1 VVDVGRAAT
10 YRDLDFV
17 LDRMS
22 SIREWQERVRTR
34 PLSTRPGFLVA
45 LTELMQSGVDTWNSA
60 PNGSFRYGSHTVL
73 FIHRALP
80 YELRQSDVEVLRDTT
95 LGGQRH
101 AHLLHGAFRIRN
113 PSTNYQSHFS
123 VTYGVDNGIAAVPV
137 RITYQPRWWLRT
149 QLTLEP
155 PDSAV
160 RTPEQP
166 VQQP

>member
-1 VVDVGRAAT
+1 
-10 YRDLDFV
+10 
-17 LDRMS
+17 
-22 SIREWQERVRTR
+22 
-34 PLSTRPGFLVA
+34 
-45 LTELMQSGVDTWNSA
+45 
-60 PNGSFRYGSHTVL
+60 
-73 FIHRALP
+73 
-80 YELRQSDVEVLRDTT
+80 LRQSDVEVLRDTT

-113 PSTNYQSHFS
+113 PSTNYQSRFS

-155 PDSAV
+155 PASAV